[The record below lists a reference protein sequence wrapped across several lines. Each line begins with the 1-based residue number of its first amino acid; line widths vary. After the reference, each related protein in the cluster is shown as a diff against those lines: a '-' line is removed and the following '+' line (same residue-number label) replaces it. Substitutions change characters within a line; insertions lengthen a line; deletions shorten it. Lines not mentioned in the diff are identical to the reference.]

1 MKAKGTDYLGDYHEY
16 LKTIKFS
23 ESDISKA
30 ITENGRKKLKKTII
44 FNMKAGTYQFSEIN
58 TARYKLSEINK
69 VVSGSITGDTVTL
82 NSDGQ
87 DAKATF
93 VNVRQQYHNFSD
105 NDIAINKFSK

>member
-1 MKAKGTDYLGDYHEY
+1 M
-16 LKTIKFS
+16 I
-23 ESDISKA
+23 
-30 ITENGRKKLKKTII
+30 ENGRKKLKKTIT
-44 FNMKAGTYQFSEIN
+44 FNIKAGKYQCSEISV
-58 TARYKLSEINK
+58 ARYKLSEINK

-87 DAKATF
+87 NAEVTF